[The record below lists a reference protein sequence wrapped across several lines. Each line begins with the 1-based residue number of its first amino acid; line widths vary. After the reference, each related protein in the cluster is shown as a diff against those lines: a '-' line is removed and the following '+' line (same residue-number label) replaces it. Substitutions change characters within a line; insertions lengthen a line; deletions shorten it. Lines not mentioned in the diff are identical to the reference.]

1 MNINAFK
8 IDCKTFKHIAL
19 NITYRDLRVLSVPFT
34 FFDNQR
40 LYNLAEYRDI
50 LSVSTIILSL
60 FVGISVLS
68 QPYKQVIH
76 TLFCTKVCIY
86 TK

>member
-8 IDCKTFKHIAL
+8 IDYKTFKHIAL
-19 NITYRDLRVLSVPFT
+19 NITYRNLRVLSVPFT

-50 LSVSTIILSL
+50 LSVSTLILSS
-60 FVGISVLS
+60 FVGISVLF

-76 TLFCTKVCIY
+76 TLFCTKVCIN